1 MFFYYFDMLDD
12 FIKNN
17 LISNLKKEKE
27 NKEEIIDLYHNKKAN
42 LLSITTN
49 MIEVAD
55 FIEKSNLEN
64 FYETVSL
71 LKKSFENINAIQ
83 LLATKLKQDLDE
95 TICLYDKSVENNKN
109 EIKANLVE
117 YNKQRD
123 ELLDK
128 ILRFENT
135 NAAIVNSAI
144 ELSLN
149 FSNKKI
155 KKQNRLIDTIPIKE
169 KIKVD
174 IELEPY
180 DNNVLIISEKE
191 QKAYLPFFYSEVDY
205 IYKHSNQ
212 KYQTL
217 QDVVNDLYILPLSNF
232 KNSAIARFKESFR
245 LIREKEKGSMT
256 KALDLGLELMF
267 KYQLNP
273 IVIAACRSLDE
284 LDIYLDCLEENE
296 LYDFTCFEIK
306 FEMMPTRI
314 KNHKETK
321 NTFFH

>member
-1 MFFYYFDMLDD
+1 MLFYYFDMLDD

-17 LISNLKKEKE
+17 LIGNLKKEKE
-27 NKEEIIDLYHNKKAN
+27 TIEEIIDLYHNKKAN

-55 FIEKSNLEN
+55 LMEKGNLDS
-64 FYETVSL
+64 FYNTVSL
-71 LKKSFENINAIQ
+71 LKKSFESIDAIQ
-83 LLATKLKQDLDE
+83 LLASKLKQDLAE
-95 TICLYDKSVENNKN
+95 TISLYDKSVENNKN

-117 YNKQRD
+117 YNKQRE
-123 ELLDK
+123 ELFDK
-128 ILRFENT
+128 ILKFEKTNT
-135 NAAIVNSAI
+135 TLLNSAI

-149 FSNKKI
+149 GSNRKL
-155 KKQNRLIDTIPIKE
+155 KKQNRWMDTTSIKP
-169 KIKVD
+169 KVKVD

-191 QKAYLPFFYSEVDY
+191 QKAYLPFLYSEVDK
-205 IYKHSNQ
+205 IYKHSHQ

-217 QDVVNDLYILPLSNF
+217 QDVVNDLYVVPLSKF
-232 KNSAIARFKESFR
+232 KNSAVARFKESFR
-245 LIREKEKGSMT
+245 LIREREKGSIT

-267 KYQLNP
+267 NYQLNP
-273 IVIAACRSLDE
+273 IVVAACRNLDE

-314 KNHKETK
+314 RNNKKTK
-321 NTFFH
+321 NTFLD